1 MAGEIPT
8 RVVETVA
15 LIFEVIGRAE
25 AVIICCRADP
35 TTPSLYSI
43 TSGDNR

>member
-15 LIFEVIGRAE
+15 LIFEVTGRVE
-25 AVIICCRADP
+25 AVIICCGAEP
-35 TTPSLYSI
+35 TTQPYSI